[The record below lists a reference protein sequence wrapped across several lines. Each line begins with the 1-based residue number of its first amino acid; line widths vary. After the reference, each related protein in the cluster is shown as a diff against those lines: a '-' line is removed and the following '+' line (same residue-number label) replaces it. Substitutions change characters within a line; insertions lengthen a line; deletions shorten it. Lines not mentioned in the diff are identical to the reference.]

1 VARLATVE
9 SQCTHASFCIHKQ
22 PKYRR
27 TASSKRNRYLV
38 SYIPQTRENRHLLTN
53 TSPSRALYNVLTI
66 QLWQWQ
72 ISNPLTTR
80 PHTTDTHNLIPG
92 LSAAKEICHLIRT
105 SAQYYAPASAT
116 FTLSYA
122 AHIAATVLVR
132 IMTQDSTAISEMK
145 DYLQLCLEF
154 LRMQTHLYYSSR
166 RSLKVLETMIERAG
180 IVFSGGGDDGA
191 TALEMSRSR
200 VTSPVTRVEQGV
212 MTSGA
217 DFSFDAAGMIF
228 DPIAFSLEDLDSWS
242 QAFHAEHPSIDIEG
256 TASLFR

>member
-1 VARLATVE
+1 L
-9 SQCTHASFCIHKQ
+9 
-22 PKYRR
+22 PK
-27 TASSKRNRYLV
+27 
-38 SYIPQTRENRHLLTN
+38 
-53 TSPSRALYNVLTI
+53 RALYNVLTI

-72 ISNPLTTR
+72 ISNPLASR
-80 PHTTDTHNLIPG
+80 SLTTDTHNPIPG
-92 LSAAKEICHLIRT
+92 LSAAKEICHLIHT

-132 IMTQDSTAISEMK
+132 IMTQDSTAISEMRN
-145 DYLQLCLEF
+145 YLQLCLEF

-180 IVFSGGGDDGA
+180 IVFSEGGDNGA
-191 TALEMSRSR
+191 MALEISRSR
-200 VTSPVTRVEQGV
+200 ITSPVTRIEQGV

-242 QAFHAEHPSIDIEG
+242 PAFHAEQLDIDVEG
-256 TASLFR
+256 AAPLFG

>member
-1 VARLATVE
+1 MQSL
-9 SQCTHASFCIHKQ
+9 FCEL
-22 PKYRR
+22 P
-27 TASSKRNRYLV
+27 RYHE
-38 SYIPQTRENRHLLTN
+38 TRHLLT
-53 TSPSRALYNVLTI
+53 TIHLRRALYNVLTI

-72 ISNPLTTR
+72 ISNPTTTR
-80 PHTTDTHNLIPG
+80 THPPDTHNLIPG
-92 LSAAKEICHLIRT
+92 LSAAKEICHLIHI

-132 IMTQDSTAISEMK
+132 IMTQDLTAIAEMK

-180 IVFSGGGDDGA
+180 IVFSEGGDNGA
-191 TALEMSRSR
+191 MALETSSSRNR
-200 VTSPVTRVEQGV
+200 TASPVHGIDQGV

-217 DFSFDAAGMIF
+217 DFSFDAAGMVF
-228 DPIAFSLEDLDSWS
+228 DPIAFSLEDLDAWS
-242 QAFHAEHPSIDIEG
+242 RTFHAEQGDIDIEG
-256 TASLFR
+256 TAPLFG

>member
-1 VARLATVE
+1 MQSLSCKLTQNHE
-9 SQCTHASFCIHKQ
+9 T
-22 PKYRR
+22 
-27 TASSKRNRYLV
+27 
-38 SYIPQTRENRHLLTN
+38 RHLLT
-53 TSPSRALYNVLTI
+53 TAPLYRALYSVLTI

-80 PHTTDTHNLIPG
+80 PPPTDTHNPIPG
-92 LSAAKEICHLIRT
+92 LSAAKEICHLIHT

-116 FTLSYA
+116 FNLSYA

-132 IMTQDSTAISEMK
+132 IMTQDSTAIAEMK

-180 IVFSGGGDDGA
+180 IVFSEGGDGGVM
-191 TALEMSRSR
+191 ALETSSLRIR
-200 VTSPVTRVEQGV
+200 TASPVGGMDQGI
-212 MTSGA
+212 TASGA

-228 DPIAFSLEDLDSWS
+228 DPIAFSLEDLDTWS
-242 QAFHAEHPSIDIEG
+242 RTFHAEHGDINIEG
-256 TASLFR
+256 TAPLFD

>member
-1 VARLATVE
+1 MRKNRLYPTQ
-9 SQCTHASFCIHKQ
+9 SLSCKLRTTKSCK
-22 PKYRR
+22 RR
-27 TASSKRNRYLV
+27 A
-38 SYIPQTRENRHLLTN
+38 LTN
-53 TSPSRALYNVLTI
+53 ISPSRSLYNVLTI

-72 ISNPLTTR
+72 ISSPLTARSLTI
-80 PHTTDTHNLIPG
+80 DTHNLVPG
-92 LSAAKEICHLIRT
+92 LSAAREICHLIHT

-180 IVFSGGGDDGA
+180 IIFSEAEDSEA
-191 TALEMSRSR
+191 MALETSSSRIR
-200 VTSPVTRVEQGV
+200 ITSPVAGTDQGV

-217 DFSFDAAGMIF
+217 GFSFDPAGMVF

-242 QAFHAEHPSIDIEG
+242 RAFHAEQSDVDVEG
-256 TASLFR
+256 TASLFG

>member
-1 VARLATVE
+1 L
-9 SQCTHASFCIHKQ
+9 
-22 PKYRR
+22 PK
-27 TASSKRNRYLV
+27 
-38 SYIPQTRENRHLLTN
+38 
-53 TSPSRALYNVLTI
+53 RALYNVLTI

-72 ISNPLTTR
+72 ISNPLASR
-80 PHTTDTHNLIPG
+80 SLTTDTHNPIPG
-92 LSAAKEICHLIRT
+92 LSAAKEICHLIHT

-132 IMTQDSTAISEMK
+132 IMTQDSTAISEMRN
-145 DYLQLCLEF
+145 YLQLCLEF

-180 IVFSGGGDDGA
+180 IVFSEGGDDGA
-191 TALEMSRSR
+191 MALEIPRSR
-200 VTSPVTRVEQGV
+200 ITSPVTRIEQGV

-242 QAFHAEHPSIDIEG
+242 PAFHAEQLDIDVEG
-256 TASLFR
+256 AAPLFG

>member
-1 VARLATVE
+1 MQSL
-9 SQCTHASFCIHKQ
+9 FCK
-22 PKYRR
+22 
-27 TASSKRNRYLV
+27 L
-38 SYIPQTRENRHLLTN
+38 PQNHETRHLLTIIHLC
-53 TSPSRALYNVLTI
+53 RALYNVLTI

-72 ISNPLTTR
+72 ISNPLTSGPPTN
-80 PHTTDTHNLIPG
+80 THNLIPG
-92 LSAAKEICHLIRT
+92 LSAAKEICHLIHT

-132 IMTQDSTAISEMK
+132 IMTQDSTAIAEMK

-180 IVFSGGGDDGA
+180 IVFSEGGDGGSM
-191 TALEMSRSR
+191 ALETTSTR
-200 VTSPVTRVEQGV
+200 VRITSPVIGTDQGV
-212 MTSGA
+212 ITSGT

-228 DPIAFSLEDLDSWS
+228 DPIAFSLEDLDAWS
-242 QAFHAEHPSIDIEG
+242 RAFHTEHGDIDIEG
-256 TASLFR
+256 TAPLFG